1 MVHPD
6 GRSEEPTLSDWV
18 LAHYPALKGVG
29 EPLVLSSGEKIERHG
44 IVHRIDRETS
54 GALVL
59 CKDQETFLYVKS
71 LFQERHVTKVYNAFV
86 WGAFKEKEGIVDLP
100 IGRSRK
106 DFRRRSA
113 RRDAKGIMREAQ
125 TRYRV
130 LEENGVFSYL
140 ELKPETGRTHQIR
153 VHMSAIDH
161 PLVCDRLYA
170 PKRPCKLG
178 FARAALHARSIAF
191 SLENGEKVFAEAPL
205 PADFEEGLSRLR
217 RIA

>member
-6 GRSEEPTLSDWV
+6 GRSAEPTLSDWV
-18 LAHYPALKGVG
+18 LAHYSALKGVG

-71 LFQERHVTKVYNAFV
+71 LFQERKVTKMYNAFV
-86 WGAFKEKEGIVDLP
+86 WGVFKEKEGIIDLP
-100 IGRSRK
+100 IGRSGK

-113 RRDAKGIMREAQ
+113 RRDAKGIMREAL
-125 TRYRV
+125 TRYKV
-130 LEENGVFSYL
+130 IEGDGIFSYL

-161 PLVCDRLYA
+161 PLLCDRLYA
-170 PKRPCKLG
+170 PKRPCELG
-178 FARAALHARSIAF
+178 FARVALHARSISF
-191 SLENGEKVFAEAPL
+191 SLENGEKISVEAPL